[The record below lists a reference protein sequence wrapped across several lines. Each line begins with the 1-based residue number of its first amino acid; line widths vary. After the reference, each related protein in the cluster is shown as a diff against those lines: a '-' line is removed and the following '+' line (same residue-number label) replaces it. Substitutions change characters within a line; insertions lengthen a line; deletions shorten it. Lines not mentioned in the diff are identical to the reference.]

1 MLTVIFFAEYSRR
14 VKTRT
19 FLVVTFLVPIVV
31 AGGIG
36 GIAAVLTL
44 SALAEAERLRE
55 RVIAVFEQDERNG
68 SVLAMLRRTKGDTYR
83 LVEAA
88 DTLDAA
94 KEAVLDGRHYA
105 LLALPPRIAEGEI
118 EQALRLY
125 VAETQSPVVQAELR
139 RAVFDAV
146 REVRL
151 APYRLPAEVRSIMDE
166 QPAFAV
172 VTLSGEGEEEG
183 SSANVATAVGL
194 GIALFVVALAGIYGG
209 TVMQV
214 VMEDKSSRMAEI
226 VLSSVDPF
234 RLLMGKVLA
243 VAAVAAT
250 QIAIWTA
257 LLLAALFAVASGS
270 FPGLVDPNIVQALP
284 GTGGAGVAGTAA
296 MLSDIRYDVLLAV
309 LFLLPLGYLIN
320 ASLFAALGAMHE
332 NPWEAQ
338 MSVALA
344 MAPSILA
351 FALVQAMV
359 VAPNSGLV
367 TFGAFFPFT
376 APALMPARML
386 MADVAA
392 WQVLLSIGLCAVSTV
407 GMIWLSARIFRGSLL
422 IYGKKLTLGDLRRIV
437 FAD

>member
-19 FLVVTFLVPIVV
+19 FLVVTFLVPVLV

-68 SVLAMLRRTKGDTYR
+68 SVLATLRRTKGDTYR

-125 VAETQSPVVQAELR
+125 VVETQSPVVQAELR
-139 RAVFDAV
+139 RAVLDAV

-214 VMEDKSSRMAEI
+214 VMENKSSRMAEI

-250 QIAIWTA
+250 QIAIWAA
-257 LLLAALFAVASGS
+257 LLLVALFAVASGL
-270 FPGLVDPNIVQALP
+270 FPGLVDPDIVEALP
-284 GTGGAGVAGTAA
+284 GTGGAA
-296 MLSDIRYDVLLAV
+296 MLSDIRYDVLLAL

>member
-68 SVLAMLRRTKGDTYR
+68 SVLATLRRTKGDTYR

-139 RAVFDAV
+139 RAVLDAV

-151 APYRLPAEVRSIMDE
+151 APYRLPVEVRSIMDE

-250 QIAIWTA
+250 QIAIWAA
-257 LLLAALFAVASGS
+257 LLLVALFAVASGL
-270 FPGLVDPNIVQALP
+270 FPGLVDPDIVEALP
-284 GTGGAGVAGTAA
+284 GTGGVA
-296 MLSDIRYDVLLAV
+296 MLSDIRYDVLLAL

>member
-19 FLVVTFLVPIVV
+19 FLVVTFLAPVLV

-68 SVLAMLRRTKGDTYR
+68 SVLATLRRTKGDTYR

-125 VAETQSPVVQAELR
+125 VVETQSPVVQAELR
-139 RAVFDAV
+139 RAVLDAV

-250 QIAIWTA
+250 QIAIWAA
-257 LLLAALFAVASGS
+257 LLLAALFAVASGL
-270 FPGLVDPNIVQALP
+270 FPGLVDPDIVQALP
-284 GTGGAGVAGTAA
+284 GTGGVA
-296 MLSDIRYDVLLAV
+296 MLSDIRYDVLLAL